1 MRFVAHLCLAY
12 LLKKAVPTLVACIS
26 LMATLGISPAVAAP
40 GDRQAPAPADLLL
53 ELGQH
58 KSGSRDLKLAIS
70 NKGGRASAAGTLQIE
85 TLAPGS
91 DAGSGAATVQV
102 PAVQPGQKNRFL
114 TDYRLAQAC
123 GLGVRVRASLN
134 VLGDPSNSDTL
145 VAYPCQPDL
154 AIAFKSQASDQVL
167 EFTVENLG
175 GETAPARNVHFD
187 SLTTPPSN
195 AVDVPIGALNPGQ
208 SRTVAY
214 NLQAPCPGLKVR
226 AAVPLSE
233 DGDQTNNIIELFPC
247 APDLQMSFLRYI
259 DANHDL
265 AFQVT
270 NIGGQPAPAVTA
282 AVEKVEPI
290 QVPPDAR
297 EFHVPALQPGQS
309 FAFTYGIGPGLCLA
323 GLKVRASAALDID
336 ANPSDNSFTQQVCDD
351 VHIVA
356 PLQSRAQR
364 LPRRPGVAQVAS
376 VAPGA
381 NTPVGDLIFPDQAP
395 GTHRVDLSPS
405 ASQSRLQSTH
415 WVEGAGACF
424 TGIPHGGDLL
434 VGWQQDADSGFVSSC
449 RWTGAAQTAVR
460 FDFSQLDQI
469 RTKQITAATLTFD
482 EQEARW
488 TESDGSARQVPGCV
502 AVLGLANSDWAAGDP
517 SDGLFPNAT
526 ILDFRPWPSDRQDF
540 KGHEFDVTGW
550 VQTMFFDNLP
560 IGPDL
565 RTPRRFGFVLRG
577 AIEDLNN
584 DDFSS
589 CMSTVSHIQLHLTY
603 DVPNQPA

>member
-1 MRFVAHLCLAY
+1 MRFVSRLRRAH
-12 LLKKAVPTLVACIS
+12 LLKKGFASFVACGTHLAS
-26 LMATLGISPAVAAP
+26 TGISPVIAAP
-40 GDRQAPAPADLLL
+40 GDPQGPAPADLLL
-53 ELGQH
+53 ELGHH
-58 KSGSRDLKLAIS
+58 KSGSRDLKLAITNNRGS
-70 NKGGRASAAGTLQIE
+70 ASAAGKLQIE

-91 DAGSGAATVQV
+91 DAGSGVATVHV

-134 VLGDPSNSDTL
+134 VPGDPSNSDTL

-154 AIAFKSQASDQVL
+154 EIAFKSQASDQVL

-187 SLTTPPSN
+187 SLTTRPSN
-195 AVDVPIGALNPGQ
+195 SVDVPIGALKPSQ
-208 SRTVAY
+208 STTVAY

-233 DGDQTNNIIELFPC
+233 DGDQTNNSIELFLC
-247 APDLQMSFLRYI
+247 GPDLQMSCLRCI

-270 NIGGQPAPAVTA
+270 NIGGQPARAVTA
-282 AVEKVEPI
+282 TVEKVAPA
-290 QVPPDAR
+290 QSPRDAR
-297 EFHVPALQPGQS
+297 EFPVPALQPGQS
-309 FAFTYGIGPGLCLA
+309 FAFTYRIGPGLCLS
-323 GLKVRASAALDID
+323 GLTVRTSAALDID
-336 ANPSDNSFTQQVCDD
+336 VNPSDNSFTQQVCDD
-351 VHIVA
+351 IHIVA
-356 PLQSRAQR
+356 PLRSLATR
-364 LPRRPGVAQVAS
+364 LPRRPGVSQVAS

-381 NTPVGDLIFPDQAP
+381 NAPVGDLVFPERAP
-395 GTHRVDLSPS
+395 GTHHVDLFPS
-405 ASQSRLQSTH
+405 ASQSRLQSTR
-415 WVEGAGACF
+415 WVQGLACF
-424 TGIPHGGDLL
+424 TDHIADDGQQR
-434 VGWQQDADSGFVSSC
+434 VGWEQEAGSGV
-449 RWTGAAQTAVR
+449 AQTAVR

-469 RTKQITAATLTFD
+469 RTKQVTAAMLTFD

-488 TESDGSARQVPGCV
+488 TEFDGSPRQVPGCV

-540 KGHEFDVTGW
+540 NGRQFDVTGW

-560 IGPDL
+560 VGPDL

-577 AIEDLNN
+577 AIEDLDNG
-584 DDFSS
+584 DFTS
-589 CMSTVSHIQLHLTY
+589 CMSTVSNIQLHLTY
-603 DVPNQPA
+603 DVPPPIGYTEGMN